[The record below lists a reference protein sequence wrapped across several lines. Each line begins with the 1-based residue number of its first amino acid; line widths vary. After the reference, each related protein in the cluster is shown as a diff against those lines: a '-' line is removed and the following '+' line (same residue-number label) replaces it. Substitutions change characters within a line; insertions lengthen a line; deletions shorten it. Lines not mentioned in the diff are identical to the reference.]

1 MWFIT
6 QKYGSFF
13 AIQITNLIFAVNFHP
28 VAVNRY
34 PPCSSPMKNFVTDD
48 YGYRLILHSS
58 LH

>member
-28 VAVNRY
+28 VAVNRH

>member
-6 QKYGSFF
+6 QKYGSIF
-13 AIQITNLIFAVNFHP
+13 AIQITNLIFDVNFHP
-28 VAVNRY
+28 VARTRH

-48 YGYRLILHSS
+48 YALRLILHSS